1 MAIKAVTRNPDW
13 TRDELVLAAEFYK
26 QHAPRI
32 PSKTSS
38 ALDDLSNEILA
49 TAALQGLVG
58 VETFR
63 NSNGVYMKLMEL
75 RKYDPSYFGTGLGHG
90 KSRDIELEV
99 WNLPPDRLAVEAS
112 QIRSKIVKFI
122 AAGGSPEDAR
132 GISVKSEVL
141 KELLESNDPLEKM
154 LAHVLLFWQEDKRKA
169 GRLASLGYEPRDIRK
184 YGAETVIA
192 KRILDQ
198 SIGFEEVSSEHSYE
212 CIVIEFP
219 DRFTD
224 EVKAAAQRRIEERAL
239 LQPTIDQEELSRKV
253 RAILSQPKIF
263 SIRPKGQENPAI
275 KIVSVAQY
283 ERDPRVVAYVL
294 DRAKGICE
302 ACESPAPFSRSDGS
316 PYLEVHHILP
326 LAQDGPD
333 TVENCA
339 ALCPN
344 CHRAIHS
351 ADNKSELSA
360 KLFERLI

>member
-1 MAIKAVTRNPDW
+1 MAIKPVTKNPDW
-13 TRDELVLAAEFYK
+13 TRDELVLAAEFYRR
-26 QHAPRI
+26 HAPHI
-32 PSKTSS
+32 PGKTSS
-38 ALDDLSNEILA
+38 SLINLSKEILA

-75 RKYDPSYFGTGLGHG
+75 RKYDPSYRGTGLGHG
-90 KSRDIELEV
+90 KSRNIELEV
-99 WNLPPDRLAVEAS
+99 WNLPPDRLSSEAS
-112 QIRSKIVKFI
+112 QIRLKIAKFI
-122 AAGGSPEDAR
+122 AEGGSPEDAR

-141 KELLESNDPLEKM
+141 KELLESDDPLKKK

-184 YGAETVIA
+184 HGAEAVIA

-212 CIVIEFP
+212 RIVLEFP

-224 EVKAAAQRRIEERAL
+224 EVRAAAQRRIDERAL
-239 LQPTIDQEELSRKV
+239 LQPTTDREELSKKV
-253 RAILSQPKIF
+253 RAILSQPKILAV
-263 SIRPKGQENPAI
+263 RPKGQENPET
-275 KIVSVAQY
+275 KIVSVIQY

-294 DRAKGICE
+294 NRAEGICE
-302 ACESPAPFSRSDGS
+302 ACESPAPFSKSDGS
-316 PYLEVHHILP
+316 LYLEAHHIIP
-326 LAQDGPD
+326 LAQGGPD

-344 CHRAIHS
+344 CHRAMHS

-360 KLFERLI
+360 KLLARVI